1 MTNNRTRLMSS
12 RKAAGRPMSK
22 IPLTGIKRDKSST
35 EKKRAVQARKTKMN
49 SLKKKGPI
57 FPWVSKILVVSNRPF
72 SIYLATKW
80 LIHVTNWSV

>member
-1 MTNNRTRLMSS
+1 MSN

-35 EKKRAVQARKTKMN
+35 EKKRAVQPRKTKMN

-57 FPWVSKILVVSNRPF
+57 LP
-72 SIYLATKW
+72 
-80 LIHVTNWSV
+80 